1 MWMLC
6 KKEWLQFFNN
16 LTGYLAIIIFLL
28 VAGLMLFVFP
38 DTSLLEFGYAD
49 LRGFFANV
57 PFLLLFLIPT
67 VTMRSFADE
76 YKAGTFEVL
85 KTLPLTNTQI
95 IGGKF
100 LGSWLIAITAII
112 PTIIYAVSMQQL
124 SVGAGLDWPS
134 VFTSYIGLILLSGV
148 FTAIGICTSSFT
160 NNTVVAFIL
169 GAFVCFIFYL
179 GFDAI
184 SKLPALKAGP
194 DYIIEMA
201 GINYHY
207 RNISIGVID
216 LRSVIYFLGISLVF
230 LIITQKNVAKR

>member
-1 MWMLC
+1 MWILS

-28 VAGLMLFVFP
+28 VCGLMLFVFT

-49 LRGFFANV
+49 MRGFFSNI
-57 PFLLLFLIPT
+57 PYLLFFLIPT

-76 YKAGTFEVL
+76 YKTGTFETL
-85 KTLPLTNTQI
+85 KTLPLTNAKI

-100 LGSWLIAITAII
+100 LGSWLIVITALI
-112 PTIIYAVSMQQL
+112 PTVIYAISLQQL
-124 SVGAGLDWPS
+124 SSGAGLDWPS
-134 VFTSYIGLILLSGV
+134 VFTSYLGLILLGGV
-148 FTAIGICTSSFT
+148 FTAIGICASSFT

-169 GAFVCFIFYL
+169 GAFICFIFYT

-184 SKLPALKAGP
+184 SKLPAFKAGA
-194 DYIIEMA
+194 DYYIEMM

-207 RNISIGVID
+207 RSISRGVID
-216 LRSVIYFLGISLVF
+216 LRDIIYFAGLIFIF
-230 LIITQKNVAKR
+230 LLITQKNILKR